1 MLNNG
6 TWWKAP
12 ILAFCL
18 SGTVYFG
25 RGLLQFDRM
34 NTKLEAHERKIAVME
49 QVLEKQELR
58 DYILIQLAEKAGIP
72 IPKEM
77 K

>member
-34 NTKLEAHERKIAVME
+34 NVKLEAHERRICVME
-49 QVLEKQELR
+49 RVLEKQELR